1 MSNTKPKCQT
11 CGRKIP
17 TSGLRLSSIGFR
29 RKVNSITTLDNLI
42 NSKKYLA
49 QFVKSRFQLKEYV
62 DKFLA
67 RFEEEIDS
75 IDSENPSNDIS
86 YIKTWILKYYDDTD
100 PERRGFLL
108 GKDPES
114 PLYEFLCTEYSEI
127 NEPFQ
132 EFYEY
137 YAQNVDN
144 PLNKNYV
151 SRALNALGLKTA
163 MKKIKQI
170 QDGESIDGKL
180 KCTMMLSA
188 TKDELS
194 EILEYIPLK
203 DASAIMQVNR
213 QWYREYRGTI
223 YR

>member
-11 CGRKIP
+11 CGRNLP
-17 TSGLRLSSIGFR
+17 TSGTRLSSIGFR
-29 RKVNSITTLDNLI
+29 RKVNGINTLDDLI
-42 NSKKYLA
+42 NSKGYLV

-62 DKFLA
+62 DKFLVMV
-67 RFEEEIDS
+67 EEEINS
-75 IDSENPSNDIS
+75 IDPENPGNAIHNT
-86 YIKTWILKYYDDTD
+86 KTWILKYYDDAV
-100 PERRGFLL
+100 PEYKGFLL

-114 PLYEFLCTEYSEI
+114 PLYEFLRTEYPEI

-137 YAQNVDN
+137 YAENVDN

-170 QDGESIDGKL
+170 QDGGKGTL

-194 EILEYIPLK
+194 EIFRKNGY
-203 DASAIMQVNR
+203 
-213 QWYREYRGTI
+213 
-223 YR
+223 

>member
-17 TSGLRLSSIGFR
+17 TSGSRLSSIGFR
-29 RKVNSITTLDNLI
+29 RKVNSINTLDDLI

-67 RFEEEIDS
+67 RLEEEIDC
-75 IDSENPSNDIS
+75 IDPENLGNDIPN
-86 YIKTWILKYYDDTD
+86 IKTWILKYYD
-100 PERRGFLL
+100 PERKGFLL

-114 PLYEFLCTEYSEI
+114 PLYEFLHTEYPEI

-151 SRALNALGLKTA
+151 SRALTALGLKTA
-163 MKKIKQI
+163 MKKIKQ
-170 QDGESIDGKL
+170 DAGKL

-194 EILEYIPLK
+194 EIFRKNGATY
-203 DASAIMQVNR
+203 
-213 QWYREYRGTI
+213 
-223 YR
+223 

>member
-17 TSGLRLSSIGFR
+17 TSGSRLSSIGFR
-29 RKVNSITTLDNLI
+29 RRVNGITTLDDLI
-42 NSKKYLA
+42 NSKEYLA
-49 QFVKSRFQLKEYV
+49 QFVKSRFHLKEYV

-67 RFEEEIDS
+67 RLEEIDC
-75 IDSENPSNDIS
+75 INPENPADDIS
-86 YIKTWILKYYDDTD
+86 NIKIWILKYYDDTD
-100 PERRGFLL
+100 PERKGFLL

-114 PLYEFLCTEYSEI
+114 PLYEFLRTEYPEI

-137 YAQNVDN
+137 YAQNLDN

-151 SRALNALGLKTA
+151 SRALTALGLKTV
-163 MKKIKQI
+163 MKKIKQN
-170 QDGESIDGKL
+170 QDGESIGRKQ
-180 KCTMMLSA
+180 KCTMMLLA

-194 EILEYIPLK
+194 EIFRKNGY
-203 DASAIMQVNR
+203 
-213 QWYREYRGTI
+213 
-223 YR
+223 

>member
-11 CGRKIP
+11 CGCKIP
-17 TSGLRLSSIGFR
+17 TSGSRLSSIGFR
-29 RKVNSITTLDNLI
+29 RRVNGIITLDDFI
-42 NSKKYLA
+42 DSKKNLA
-49 QFVKSRFQLKEYV
+49 QFVKSRFHLKEYV
-62 DKFLA
+62 DKFLT
-67 RFEEEIDS
+67 RFEEINCIDP
-75 IDSENPSNDIS
+75 ENPGDDIPN
-86 YIKTWILKYYDDTD
+86 IKTWILKYYDDTD
-100 PERRGFLL
+100 PERKGFLL

-114 PLYEFLCTEYSEI
+114 PLYEFLRTEYSEI

-151 SRALNALGLKTA
+151 SRALTALGLKTA
-163 MKKIKQI
+163 MKKIKQN
-170 QDGESIDGKL
+170 QDGESIGRKQ

-194 EILEYIPLK
+194 EIFRKNGY
-203 DASAIMQVNR
+203 
-213 QWYREYRGTI
+213 
-223 YR
+223 

>member
-11 CGRKIP
+11 CGRKLP
-17 TSGLRLSSIGFR
+17 TSGMRLSSIGFR
-29 RKVNSITTLDNLI
+29 RRVNGINTLDDLI
-42 NSKKYLA
+42 NSKEYLA
-49 QFVKSRFQLKEYV
+49 QFVKSRFHLKEYV

-67 RFEEEIDS
+67 KLEEEIDC
-75 IDSENPSNDIS
+75 IDPENPGNDVPN
-86 YIKTWILKYYDDTD
+86 IKTWILKYYDDTD
-100 PERRGFLL
+100 PERKGFLL

-114 PLYEFLCTEYSEI
+114 PLYEFLRTQYPEI

-137 YAQNVDN
+137 YTQDVDN

-170 QDGESIDGKL
+170 QDGESIGGKL

-194 EILEYIPLK
+194 EIFRKNGY
-203 DASAIMQVNR
+203 
-213 QWYREYRGTI
+213 
-223 YR
+223 